1 MALYNF
7 KKITVVPSAKV
18 GPRSVPRDRRVLPF
32 PFPSPPPGGLRAVLV
47 AAVVEGAEVR
57 PGAGLSV
64 SGGGTLLR
72 AGGVWAP
79 AGPPPE
85 GSGCL
90 SLC

>member
-18 GPRSVPRDRRVLPF
+18 GPCSLPRDRRALPF
-32 PFPSPPPGGLRAVLV
+32 PFPPPGGLRAVRV

-57 PGAGLSV
+57 PEAGLSV